1 MQPRQTGAVS
11 AQSLYDEALSLLK
24 QVESLFDNNSI
35 PKQISSNQLN
45 HINQLLDEAEQK
57 LQQVLQ
63 KMIHI
68 QLLFVIYLCFVSLFF
83 LEFFP

>member
-1 MQPRQTGAVS
+1 MQPRQTGAVF

-57 LQQVLQ
+57 LQQALQ

-83 LEFFP
+83 LGFFP